1 MYLKQ
6 RLVRRVLPALIAE
19 ACALYAGHTFAA
31 QPAAS
36 ATVAQT
42 ADARE
47 NTTDANTTRQA
58 NEADATTTK
67 PLRADAQRREQALEA
82 VTVTATRGGSTDP
95 NRTAATVSVI
105 TSDDIDE
112 NNAKDVKDA
121 LKYEPG
127 VEVRHS
133 AYRPSGITGSSGRA
147 GNEGI
152 NIRGLEGNQV
162 LLLEDGVPLPQ
173 SYAFGSGS
181 AGRADYLNTDL
192 YQRIEV
198 LRGPTSALYG
208 SDGLTGAVNFVTK
221 DPADLLSIYNKPT
234 YFSLKAGYDST
245 DRSWGSTATAAFG
258 GDVVQG
264 MIALSGRHGHETDN
278 KGDSNTLG
286 ATRSEADPLTYNNRS
301 ALGKLVF
308 KLTPQDTLKITAETL
323 SNANSSDGLSQLGGA
338 YTWSGYTA
346 NRYVTGNEVN
356 SNRVQLDYDHRDATN
371 PYFQQ
376 LHAALYYRNASTRQT
391 LDIGGV
397 NASGATSSRSRINDY
412 GDNILGGSVVADS
425 AFSTGPFQ
433 HKLTYGF
440 DASVSHYS
448 TSSSAGS
455 EWTSSTDGYP
465 EAFPKTTQTSF
476 GAFVQ
481 DEIRWNKLSLVPGV
495 RFDWYDMT
503 PHPDATYE
511 SASAASTKPTTSS
524 TGNAISPRFAV
535 LYEVSPAFVP
545 YVQYAH
551 GFRAPSA
558 YQVNSFYNPAGS
570 YGLYYQQVGNPNLKP
585 ETSNSIELGLRGKLG
600 VGHGQVNYSAAAFAG
615 RYSNFIDTKVIG
627 GSVTSSTNPY
637 TVQYVNYS
645 KASIQGLEGKADWYV
660 NDSLEVKGGF
670 AWIHGTETKDGVT
683 SGLDTVPPLAVVLG
697 VKYAPTERWFASAD
711 LTYNSRKNKSQMSTS
726 TYYSTPSY
734 TILDLHAGYN
744 ITRHVSVTAGI
755 DNVFDRKYW
764 IWNDVRGLSDSDS
777 AAKIDSFTAP
787 GRNFNVGM
795 KIDF

>member
-1 MYLKQ
+1 MHLKQ
-6 RLVRRVLPALIAE
+6 RLVRRLLPALIAE
-19 ACALYAGHTFAA
+19 ICAMHAGHALAA
-31 QPAAS
+31 DPQAGEPAEQQS
-36 ATVAQT
+36 ATTNAS
-42 ADARE
+42 RS
-47 NTTDANTTRQA
+47 ANAVESVNPQ
-58 NEADATTTK
+58 
-67 PLRADAQRREQALEA
+67 RARREEALKA
-82 VTVTATRGGSTDP
+82 VSVTATRGGTADP
-95 NRTAATVSVI
+95 SRTAATVSVV

-127 VEVRHS
+127 VEVRRS
-133 AYRPSGITGSSGRA
+133 VYRPAGITGSTGRA

-181 AGRADYLNTDL
+181 AGRGDYLNTDL

-221 DPADLLSIYNKPT
+221 DPSDLLAIYNKKT

-286 ATRSEADPLTYNNRS
+286 ASRSTPDPLTYNNRS

-308 KLTPQDTLKITAETL
+308 KLTPHDTLKLTAETL

-346 NRYVTGNEVN
+346 NGYVTGNEVN

-376 LHAALYYRNASTRQT
+376 LHASLYYRNASTRQT
-391 LDIGGV
+391 LDISGA
-397 NASGATSSRSRINDY
+397 NASGATSSRSRTNDY

-425 AFSTGPFQ
+425 AFNTGVLQ

-448 TSSSAGS
+448 TASSAGS
-455 EWTSSTDGYP
+455 EWTSNADGYP
-465 EAFPKTTQTSF
+465 EAFPKTTQTSL

-481 DEIRWNKLSLVPGV
+481 DEIRWNKLSVVPGV
-495 RFDWYDMT
+495 RFDYYDMT

-511 SASAASTKPTTSS
+511 SMSASSTKPTSTS
-524 TGNAISPRFAV
+524 TGNAVSPRLAI

-585 ETSNSIELGLRGKLG
+585 ETSNSVEVGLRGKLG

-615 RYSNFIDTKVIG
+615 RYSNFIDSKVVG
-627 GSVTSSTNPY
+627 GSLTSATNPY

-660 NDSLEVKGGF
+660 NDALEVKGGF

-711 LTYNSRKNKSQMSTS
+711 LTYNSRKSKSQMSS
-726 TYYSTPSY
+726 SSYFATPSY
-734 TILDLHAGYN
+734 TILDLHAGVN

-755 DNVFDRKYW
+755 NNVFDRKYW
-764 IWNDVRGLSDSDS
+764 VWNDVRGLADSDG
-777 AAKIDSFTAP
+777 AAKIDAYTAP
-787 GRNFNVGM
+787 GRNFNVAM

>member
-1 MYLKQ
+1 MHLKQ
-6 RLVRRVLPALIAE
+6 RLVRRLLPALIAE
-19 ACALYAGHTFAA
+19 ICAMYAGHALAA
-31 QPAAS
+31 DPQAGEPAQQQS
-36 ATVAQT
+36 ATTNAST
-42 ADARE
+42 S
-47 NTTDANTTRQA
+47 ANAAA
-58 NEADATTTK
+58 NAVESAN
-67 PLRADAQRREQALEA
+67 PQRARREEALKA
-82 VTVTATRGGSTDP
+82 VSVTATRGGTADP

-127 VEVRHS
+127 VEVRRS
-133 AYRPSGITGSSGRA
+133 VYRPAGITGSTGRA

-181 AGRADYLNTDL
+181 AGRGDYLNTDL

-221 DPADLLSIYNKPT
+221 DPSDLLAIYNKKT

-286 ATRSEADPLTYNNRS
+286 ASRSTPDPLTYNNRS

-308 KLTPQDTLKITAETL
+308 KLTPHDTLKLTAETL

-346 NRYVTGNEVN
+346 NGYVTGNEVN

-376 LHAALYYRNASTRQT
+376 LHASLYYRNASTRQT
-391 LDIGGV
+391 LDISGA
-397 NASGATSSRSRINDY
+397 NASGATSSRSRTNDY

-425 AFSTGPFQ
+425 AFNTGVLQ

-448 TSSSAGS
+448 TASSAGS
-455 EWTSSTDGYP
+455 EWTSNADGYP
-465 EAFPKTTQTSF
+465 EAFPKTTQTSL

-481 DEIRWNKLSLVPGV
+481 DEIRWNKLSVVPGV
-495 RFDWYDMT
+495 RFDYYDMT

-511 SASAASTKPTTSS
+511 SMSASSTKPTSTS
-524 TGNAISPRFAV
+524 TGNAVSPRLAI

-585 ETSNSIELGLRGKLG
+585 ETSNSVEVGLRGKLG

-615 RYSNFIDTKVIG
+615 RYSNFIDSKVVG
-627 GSVTSSTNPY
+627 GSLTSATNPY

-660 NDSLEVKGGF
+660 NDALEVKGGF

-711 LTYNSRKNKSQMSTS
+711 LTYNSRKSKSQMSS
-726 TYYSTPSY
+726 SSYFATPSY
-734 TILDLHAGYN
+734 TILDLHAGVN

-755 DNVFDRKYW
+755 NNVFDRKYW
-764 IWNDVRGLSDSDS
+764 IWNDVRGLADSDG
-777 AAKIDSFTAP
+777 AAKIDAYTAP
-787 GRNFNVGM
+787 GRNFNVAM

>member
-1 MYLKQ
+1 MHLKQ
-6 RLVRRVLPALIAE
+6 RLVRRLLPALIAE
-19 ACALYAGHTFAA
+19 ICAMHAGHALAA
-31 QPAAS
+31 DPQAGEPAEQQS
-36 ATVAQT
+36 ATTNAS
-42 ADARE
+42 RS
-47 NTTDANTTRQA
+47 ANAVESVNPQ
-58 NEADATTTK
+58 
-67 PLRADAQRREQALEA
+67 RARREEALKA
-82 VTVTATRGGSTDP
+82 VSVTATRGGTADP

-127 VEVRHS
+127 VEVRRS
-133 AYRPSGITGSSGRA
+133 VYRPAGITGSTGRA

-181 AGRADYLNTDL
+181 AGRGDYLNTDL

-221 DPADLLSIYNKPT
+221 DPSDLLAIYNKKT

-286 ATRSEADPLTYNNRS
+286 ASRSTPDPLTYNNRS

-308 KLTPQDTLKITAETL
+308 KLTPHDTLKLTAETL

-346 NRYVTGNEVN
+346 NGYVTGNEVN
-356 SNRVQLDYDHRDATN
+356 SNRVQLDFDHRDATN

-376 LHAALYYRNASTRQT
+376 LHASLYYRNASTRQT
-391 LDIGGV
+391 LDISGA
-397 NASGATSSRSRINDY
+397 NASGATSSRSRTNDY

-425 AFSTGPFQ
+425 AFNTGVLQ

-448 TSSSAGS
+448 TASSAGS
-455 EWTSSTDGYP
+455 EWTSNADGYP
-465 EAFPKTTQTSF
+465 EAFPKTTQTSL
-476 GAFVQ
+476 GAFIQ
-481 DEIRWNKLSLVPGV
+481 DEIRWNKLSVVPGV
-495 RFDWYDMT
+495 RFDYYDMT

-511 SASAASTKPTTSS
+511 SMSASSTKPTSTS
-524 TGNAISPRFAV
+524 TGNAVSPRLAI

-585 ETSNSIELGLRGKLG
+585 ETSNSVEVGLRGKLG

-615 RYSNFIDTKVIG
+615 RYSNFIDSKVVG
-627 GSVTSSTNPY
+627 GSLTSATNPY

-660 NDSLEVKGGF
+660 NDALEVKGGF

-711 LTYNSRKNKSQMSTS
+711 LTYNSRKSKSQMSS
-726 TYYSTPSY
+726 SSYFATPSY
-734 TILDLHAGYN
+734 TILDLHAGVN

-755 DNVFDRKYW
+755 NNVFDRKYW
-764 IWNDVRGLSDSDS
+764 VWNDVRGLADSDG
-777 AAKIDSFTAP
+777 AAKIDAYTAP
-787 GRNFNVGM
+787 GRNFNVAM

>member
-1 MYLKQ
+1 MHLKQ
-6 RLVRRVLPALIAE
+6 RLVRRLLPALIAE
-19 ACALYAGHTFAA
+19 ICAMHAGHALAA
-31 QPAAS
+31 DPQAGEPAEQQS
-36 ATVAQT
+36 ATTNAST
-42 ADARE
+42 S
-47 NTTDANTTRQA
+47 ANAVESA
-58 NEADATTTK
+58 N
-67 PLRADAQRREQALEA
+67 PQRARREEALKA
-82 VTVTATRGGSTDP
+82 VSVTATRGGTADP

-127 VEVRHS
+127 VEVRRS
-133 AYRPSGITGSSGRA
+133 VYRPAGITGSTGRA

-181 AGRADYLNTDL
+181 AGRGDYLNTDL

-221 DPADLLSIYNKPT
+221 DPSDLLAIYNKKT

-286 ATRSEADPLTYNNRS
+286 ASRSTPDPLTYNNRS

-308 KLTPQDTLKITAETL
+308 KLTPHDTLKLTAETL

-346 NRYVTGNEVN
+346 NGYVTGNEVN

-376 LHAALYYRNASTRQT
+376 LHASLYYRNASTRQT
-391 LDIGGV
+391 LDISGA
-397 NASGATSSRSRINDY
+397 NASGATSSRSRTNDY

-425 AFSTGPFQ
+425 AFNTGVLQ

-448 TSSSAGS
+448 TASSAGS
-455 EWTSSTDGYP
+455 EWTSNADGYP
-465 EAFPKTTQTSF
+465 EAFPKTTQTSL

-481 DEIRWNKLSLVPGV
+481 DEIRWNKLSVVPGV
-495 RFDWYDMT
+495 RFDYYDMT

-511 SASAASTKPTTSS
+511 SMSASSTKPTSTS
-524 TGNAISPRFAV
+524 TGNAVSPRLAI

-585 ETSNSIELGLRGKLG
+585 ETSNSVEVGLRGKLG

-615 RYSNFIDTKVIG
+615 RYSNFIDSKVVG
-627 GSVTSSTNPY
+627 GSLTSATNPY

-660 NDSLEVKGGF
+660 NDALEVKGGF

-711 LTYNSRKNKSQMSTS
+711 LTYNSRKSKSQMSS
-726 TYYSTPSY
+726 SSYFATPSY
-734 TILDLHAGYN
+734 TILDLHAGVN

-755 DNVFDRKYW
+755 NNVFDRKYW
-764 IWNDVRGLSDSDS
+764 VWNDVRGLADSDG
-777 AAKIDSFTAP
+777 AAKIDAYTAP
-787 GRNFNVGM
+787 GRNFNVAM

>member
-1 MYLKQ
+1 MQLK
-6 RLVRRVLPALIAE
+6 RSLVKVVVPALLAE
-19 ACALYAGHTFAA
+19 ATALYAGQAIA
-31 QPAAS
+31 DQPSANTVVQQNANAS
-36 ATVAQT
+36 ASAQ
-42 ADARE
+42 DAS
-47 NTTDANTTRQA
+47 AKSTRGA
-58 NEADATTTK
+58 K
-67 PLRADAQRREQALEA
+67 PGGAQRDEALKA
-82 VTVTATRGGSTDP
+82 ISVTASRGGAVNL

-112 NNAKDVKDA
+112 NNAKDIKDA

-127 VEVRHS
+127 VEVRRS
-133 AYRPSGITGSSGRA
+133 AYRPAGITGTSGRG

-173 SYAFGSGS
+173 SFAFGSGS

-192 YQRIEV
+192 YQRIEI

-208 SDGLTGAVNFVTK
+208 SDGLTGAVNFITK
-221 DPADLLSIYNKPT
+221 DPADLLAIYNKPT

-264 MIALSGRHGHETDN
+264 MVVLSGRHGHETDN

-286 ATRSEADPLTYNNRS
+286 ATRSTPDPLTYNNRN

-308 KLTPQDTLKITAETL
+308 KLSPQDTLKLTAETL
-323 SNANSSDGLSQLGGA
+323 DNSNSSDGLSQLGGA
-338 YTWSGYTA
+338 YTWTSGVTKYTA
-346 NRYVTGNEVN
+346 NSYVTGNEVT
-356 SNRVQLDYDHRDATN
+356 SHRVQLDYDHRDASN
-371 PYFQQ
+371 PYFQS
-376 LHAALYYRNASTRQT
+376 LHASLYYRNAATQQT
-391 LDIGGV
+391 LAIGG
-397 NASGATSSRSRINDY
+397 ASTAGATASRSRSNDY
-412 GDNILGGSVVADS
+412 GDNIVGGNVVADS
-425 AFSTGPFQ
+425 TFKTGPFD

-448 TSSSAGS
+448 TSSAAGS
-455 EWTSSTDGYP
+455 EWTPGGDGYP
-465 EAFPKTTQTSF
+465 EVFPKTTQTNF

-481 DEIRWNKLSLVPGV
+481 DEIRWNKLSVVPGL
-495 RFDWYDMT
+495 RFDYYDMT

-511 SASAASTKPTTSS
+511 TAAATSTKPTATS
-524 TGNAISPRFAV
+524 TGNAVSPRLAI

-558 YQVNSFYNPAGS
+558 YQVNSYYNPAGS
-570 YGLYYQQVGNPNLKP
+570 YGLFYQQVGNPDLKP

-600 VGHGQVNYSAAAFAG
+600 VGSGHVNYSAAAFAG
-615 RYSNFIDTKVIG
+615 RYSNFIDTKVVG

-660 NDSLEVKGGF
+660 NDALEVKGGF
-670 AWIHGTETKDGVT
+670 AWIHGTESKDGVT
-683 SGLDTVPPLAVVLG
+683 TGLDTVPPLAVVLG
-697 VKYAPTERWFASAD
+697 VNYAPTARWFAGAD
-711 LTYNSRKNKSQMSTS
+711 VIYNSHKNKSQMSS
-726 TYYSTPSY
+726 SSYYATPSY
-734 TILDLHAGYN
+734 TIVDLHAGYN

-755 DNVFDRKYW
+755 DNLFDRKYW
-764 IWNDVRGLSDSDS
+764 IWNDVRGLATSDG
-777 AAKIDSFTAP
+777 AAKIDAYTAP
-787 GRNFNVGM
+787 GRNFNVAM

>member
-1 MYLKQ
+1 MHLKQ
-6 RLVRRVLPALIAE
+6 RLVRRLLPALIAE
-19 ACALYAGHTFAA
+19 ICAMHAGHALAA
-31 QPAAS
+31 DPQAGEPAEQQS
-36 ATVAQT
+36 ATTNAS
-42 ADARE
+42 RS
-47 NTTDANTTRQA
+47 ANAVESVNPQ
-58 NEADATTTK
+58 
-67 PLRADAQRREQALEA
+67 RARREEALKA
-82 VTVTATRGGSTDP
+82 VSVTATRGGTADP
-95 NRTAATVSVI
+95 SRTAATVSVI

-127 VEVRHS
+127 VEVRRS
-133 AYRPSGITGSSGRA
+133 VYRPAGITGSTGRA

-181 AGRADYLNTDL
+181 AGRGDYLNTDL

-221 DPADLLSIYNKPT
+221 DPSDLLAIYNKKT

-286 ATRSEADPLTYNNRS
+286 ASRSTPDPLTYNNRS

-308 KLTPQDTLKITAETL
+308 KLTPHDTLKLTAETL

-346 NRYVTGNEVN
+346 NGYVTGNEVN

-376 LHAALYYRNASTRQT
+376 LHASLYYRNASTRQT
-391 LDIGGV
+391 LDISGA
-397 NASGATSSRSRINDY
+397 NASGATSSRSRTNDY

-425 AFSTGPFQ
+425 AFNTGVLQ

-448 TSSSAGS
+448 TASSAGS
-455 EWTSSTDGYP
+455 EWTSNADGYP
-465 EAFPKTTQTSF
+465 EAFPKTTQTSL

-481 DEIRWNKLSLVPGV
+481 DEIRWNKLSVVPGV
-495 RFDWYDMT
+495 RFDYYDMT

-511 SASAASTKPTTSS
+511 SMSASSTKPTSTS
-524 TGNAISPRFAV
+524 TGNAVSPRLAI

-585 ETSNSIELGLRGKLG
+585 ETSNSVEVGLRGKLG
-600 VGHGQVNYSAAAFAG
+600 VGHGQANYSAAAFAG
-615 RYSNFIDTKVIG
+615 RYSNFIDSKVVG
-627 GSVTSSTNPY
+627 GSLTSATNPY

-660 NDSLEVKGGF
+660 NDALEVKGGF

-711 LTYNSRKNKSQMSTS
+711 LTYNSRKSKSQMSS
-726 TYYSTPSY
+726 SSYFATPSY
-734 TILDLHAGYN
+734 TILDLHAGVN

-755 DNVFDRKYW
+755 NNVFDRKYW
-764 IWNDVRGLSDSDS
+764 IWNDVRGLADSDG
-777 AAKIDSFTAP
+777 AAKIDAYTAP
-787 GRNFNVGM
+787 GRNFNVAM

>member
-1 MYLKQ
+1 MHLKQ
-6 RLVRRVLPALIAE
+6 RLVRRLLPALIAE
-19 ACALYAGHTFAA
+19 ICAMHAGHALAA
-31 QPAAS
+31 DPQAGEPAEQQS
-36 ATVAQT
+36 ATTNAS
-42 ADARE
+42 RS
-47 NTTDANTTRQA
+47 ANAVESVNPQ
-58 NEADATTTK
+58 
-67 PLRADAQRREQALEA
+67 RARREEALKA
-82 VTVTATRGGSTDP
+82 VSVTATRGGTADP
-95 NRTAATVSVI
+95 SRTAATVSVV

-127 VEVRHS
+127 VEVRRS
-133 AYRPSGITGSSGRA
+133 VYRPAGITGSTGRA

-181 AGRADYLNTDL
+181 AGRGDYLNTDL

-221 DPADLLSIYNKPT
+221 DPSDLLAIYNKKT

-286 ATRSEADPLTYNNRS
+286 ASRSTPDPLTYNNRS

-308 KLTPQDTLKITAETL
+308 KLTPHDTLKLTAETL

-346 NRYVTGNEVN
+346 NGYVTGNEVN

-376 LHAALYYRNASTRQT
+376 LHASLYYRNASTRQT
-391 LDIGGV
+391 LDISGA
-397 NASGATSSRSRINDY
+397 NASGATSSRSRTNDY

-425 AFSTGPFQ
+425 AFNTGVLQ

-448 TSSSAGS
+448 TASSAGS
-455 EWTSSTDGYP
+455 EWTSNADGYP
-465 EAFPKTTQTSF
+465 EAFPKTTQTSL
-476 GAFVQ
+476 GAFIQ
-481 DEIRWNKLSLVPGV
+481 DEIRWNKLSVVPGV
-495 RFDWYDMT
+495 RFDYYDMT

-511 SASAASTKPTTSS
+511 SMSASSTKPTSTS
-524 TGNAISPRFAV
+524 TGNAVSPRLAI

-585 ETSNSIELGLRGKLG
+585 ETSNSVEVGLRGKLG

-615 RYSNFIDTKVIG
+615 RYSNFIDSKVVG
-627 GSVTSSTNPY
+627 GSLTSATNPY

-660 NDSLEVKGGF
+660 NDALEVKGGF

-683 SGLDTVPPLAVVLG
+683 SGLDTVPPLAVVIG

-711 LTYNSRKNKSQMSTS
+711 LTYNSRKSKSQMSS
-726 TYYSTPSY
+726 SSYFATPSY
-734 TILDLHAGYN
+734 TILDLHAGVN

-755 DNVFDRKYW
+755 NNVFDRKYW
-764 IWNDVRGLSDSDS
+764 IWNDVRGLADSDG
-777 AAKIDSFTAP
+777 AAKIDAYTAP
-787 GRNFNVGM
+787 GRNFNVAM

>member
-1 MYLKQ
+1 MHLKQ
-6 RLVRRVLPALIAE
+6 RLVRRLLPALIAE
-19 ACALYAGHTFAA
+19 ICAMHAGHALAA
-31 QPAAS
+31 DPQAGEPAEQQS
-36 ATVAQT
+36 ATTNAS
-42 ADARE
+42 RS
-47 NTTDANTTRQA
+47 ANAVESVNPQ
-58 NEADATTTK
+58 
-67 PLRADAQRREQALEA
+67 RARREEALKA
-82 VTVTATRGGSTDP
+82 VSVTATRGGTADP

-127 VEVRHS
+127 VEVRRS
-133 AYRPSGITGSSGRA
+133 VYRPAGITGSTGRA

-181 AGRADYLNTDL
+181 AGRGDYLNTDL

-221 DPADLLSIYNKPT
+221 DPSDLLAIYNKKT

-286 ATRSEADPLTYNNRS
+286 ASRSTPDPLTYNNRS

-308 KLTPQDTLKITAETL
+308 KLTPHDTLKLTAETL

-346 NRYVTGNEVN
+346 NGYVTGNEVN
-356 SNRVQLDYDHRDATN
+356 SNRVQLDFDHRDATN

-376 LHAALYYRNASTRQT
+376 LHASLYYRNASTRQT
-391 LDIGGV
+391 LDISGA
-397 NASGATSSRSRINDY
+397 NASGATSSRSRTNDY

-425 AFSTGPFQ
+425 AFNTGVLQ

-448 TSSSAGS
+448 TASSAGS
-455 EWTSSTDGYP
+455 EWTSNADGYP
-465 EAFPKTTQTSF
+465 EAFPKTTQTSL
-476 GAFVQ
+476 GAFIQ
-481 DEIRWNKLSLVPGV
+481 DEIRWNKLSVVPGV
-495 RFDWYDMT
+495 RFDYYDMT

-511 SASAASTKPTTSS
+511 SMSASSTKPTSTS
-524 TGNAISPRFAV
+524 TGNAVSPRLAI

-585 ETSNSIELGLRGKLG
+585 ETSNSVEVGLRGKLG

-615 RYSNFIDTKVIG
+615 RYSNFIDSKVVG
-627 GSVTSSTNPY
+627 GSLTSATNPY

-660 NDSLEVKGGF
+660 NDALEVKGGF

-683 SGLDTVPPLAVVLG
+683 SGLDTVPPLAVVIG

-711 LTYNSRKNKSQMSTS
+711 LTYNSRKSKSQMSS
-726 TYYSTPSY
+726 SSYFATPSY
-734 TILDLHAGYN
+734 TILDLHAGVN

-755 DNVFDRKYW
+755 NNVFDRKYW
-764 IWNDVRGLSDSDS
+764 VWNDVRGLADSDG
-777 AAKIDSFTAP
+777 AAKIDAYTAP
-787 GRNFNVGM
+787 GRNFNVAM

>member
-1 MYLKQ
+1 MHLKQ
-6 RLVRRVLPALIAE
+6 RLVRRLLPALIAE
-19 ACALYAGHTFAA
+19 ICAMHAGHALAA
-31 QPAAS
+31 DPQAGEPAEQQS
-36 ATVAQT
+36 ATTNAS
-42 ADARE
+42 RS
-47 NTTDANTTRQA
+47 ANAVESVNPQ
-58 NEADATTTK
+58 
-67 PLRADAQRREQALEA
+67 RARREEALKA
-82 VTVTATRGGSTDP
+82 VSVTATRGGTADP
-95 NRTAATVSVI
+95 SRTAATVSVV

-127 VEVRHS
+127 VEVRRS
-133 AYRPSGITGSSGRA
+133 VYRPAGITGSTGRA

-181 AGRADYLNTDL
+181 AGRGDYLNTDL

-221 DPADLLSIYNKPT
+221 DPSDLLAIYNKKT

-286 ATRSEADPLTYNNRS
+286 ASRSTPDPLTYNNRS

-308 KLTPQDTLKITAETL
+308 KLTPHDTLKLTAETL

-346 NRYVTGNEVN
+346 NGYVTGNEVN

-376 LHAALYYRNASTRQT
+376 LHASLYYRNASTRQT
-391 LDIGGV
+391 LDISGA
-397 NASGATSSRSRINDY
+397 NASGATSSRSRTNDY

-425 AFSTGPFQ
+425 AFNTGVLQ

-448 TSSSAGS
+448 TASSAGS
-455 EWTSSTDGYP
+455 EWTSNADGYP
-465 EAFPKTTQTSF
+465 EAFPKTTQTSL

-481 DEIRWNKLSLVPGV
+481 DEIRWNKLSVVPGV
-495 RFDWYDMT
+495 RFDYYDMT

-511 SASAASTKPTTSS
+511 SMSASSTKPTSTS
-524 TGNAISPRFAV
+524 TGNAVSPRLAI

-585 ETSNSIELGLRGKLG
+585 ETSNSVEVGLRGKLG

-615 RYSNFIDTKVIG
+615 SYSNFIDSKVVG
-627 GSVTSSTNPY
+627 GSLTSATNPY

-660 NDSLEVKGGF
+660 NDALEVKGGF

-711 LTYNSRKNKSQMSTS
+711 LTYNSRKSKSQMSS
-726 TYYSTPSY
+726 SSYFATPSY
-734 TILDLHAGYN
+734 TILDLHAGVN

-755 DNVFDRKYW
+755 NNVFDRKYW
-764 IWNDVRGLSDSDS
+764 VWNDVRGLADSDG
-777 AAKIDSFTAP
+777 AAKIDAYTAP
-787 GRNFNVGM
+787 GRNFNVAM